1 MISGTSSNSP
11 SMLALEQELDD
22 RFVAYIM
29 EIEKRALQSPGGDHF
44 QKYEKIRIEQWVSHA
59 EILITIGAPA
69 EYDNAELAVEEKP
82 QPLLHDAPR
91 PAILEKDRQAVHQ
104 DACR

>member
-29 EIEKRALQSPGGDHF
+29 EIEKRALQSPGGGDHF
-44 QKYEKIRIEQWVSHA
+44 
-59 EILITIGAPA
+59 
-69 EYDNAELAVEEKP
+69 
-82 QPLLHDAPR
+82 
-91 PAILEKDRQAVHQ
+91 
-104 DACR
+104 